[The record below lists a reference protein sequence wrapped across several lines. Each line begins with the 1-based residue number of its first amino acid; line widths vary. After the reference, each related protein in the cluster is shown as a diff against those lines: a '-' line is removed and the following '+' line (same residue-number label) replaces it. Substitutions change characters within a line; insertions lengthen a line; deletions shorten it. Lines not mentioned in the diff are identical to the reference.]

1 MTITLVRHGQTEENY
16 SGIVQGST
24 NTLLNDS
31 GRRQCEKLRSK
42 ISSLDF
48 DYCYVSP
55 MIRTVETAMILVG
68 DRVEIIPDKR
78 LVERE
83 MGDFEGGD
91 YEKYKAL
98 DYWDYDVND
107 NSHGVEAIKDVFKRC
122 EDFLNYIKNK
132 HPDAKILIVT
142 HGSPYRAMRHI
153 ILGHKLE
160 GDLWD
165 SPIDNCQMESFE
177 L

>member
-1 MTITLVRHGQTEENY
+1 MLITLVRHGQTEENF

-31 GRRQCEKLRSK
+31 GRRECERLKNK
-42 ISSLDF
+42 IRDIEF
-48 DYCYVSP
+48 DYCYMSP
-55 MIRTVETAMILVG
+55 MIRTVETAMIIVG
-68 DRVEIIPDKR
+68 DRVELIPDDR
-78 LVERE
+78 LVERD

-91 YEKYKAL
+91 YEAYKSL
-98 DYWDYDVND
+98 KYWDYDFND
-107 NSHGVEAIKDVFKRC
+107 NSHGVEPIKDVFKRC
-122 EDFLNYIKNK
+122 ESFLEYIKKK
-132 HPDAKILIVT
+132 HPNKKILVVT

-153 ILGHKLE
+153 LLKHELK

-165 SPIDNCQMESFE
+165 SAIKNCQIETFE